1 MFVQTALVALLITAE
16 SVLTLDNGIGAT
28 PAMGWNSWTSRGC
41 RVSER
46 DVRKAVEYLSESG
59 LASLGYDHVV
69 IDDCW
74 QLTRDSNGQI
84 HEDGRAFPSGM
95 KALVR
100 YVHSKGLKVG
110 LYSSAGT
117 FTCQGRPGSL
127 SFETKD
133 AKTYASWGV
142 DYLKYDNCNNDGLSD
157 RKGTIKRYGAMRDAL
172 NATGRHI
179 NYAISNWGQADI
191 WEYGDTLGNSWRT
204 SEDVEDSWQ
213 SVIDA
218 IKVNAL
224 LSKLAKP
231 GAFNDMDVL
240 QVGNGGMTYEEYRT
254 QFTLWAILKSPLF
267 LSQKIQSSFGD
278 TINPGAYEILSNPD
292 IIAINQDKLGMPA
305 ILRASLDSV
314 LLWVGELNRGERI
327 LVVLNTGSR
336 SVDVDVSLSAFTVK
350 EEDAIASQK
359 WRVSVR
365 DLWARKVIGT
375 AKSKI
380 KVAGVAPHSVKA
392 YKVTLKGPDVVFPSL
407 STASPFHD
415 HPIQYSE
422 TGTVALVMWSL
433 FFSLIFIGVAWALY
447 KLHLERRAGYEVLR

>member
-1 MFVQTALVALLITAE
+1 MIVLTGLLALLMTVHSAMA
-16 SVLTLDNGIGAT
+16 LDNGIGAT

-41 RVSER
+41 RVTER
-46 DVRKAVEYLSESG
+46 DVRRAVEYLSESG

-74 QLTRDSNGQI
+74 QLTRDSNGQL

-100 YVHSKGLKVG
+100 Y
-110 LYSSAGT
+110 AGT

-127 SFETKD
+127 TFETKD
-133 AKTYASWGV
+133 AKTFASWEV

-172 NATGRHI
+172 NATGRHV

-204 SEDVEDSWQ
+204 TEDVEDSWQ
-213 SVIDA
+213 SVIDTV
-218 IKVNAL
+218 KVNAQ
-224 LSKLAKP
+224 LSKFAKP

-240 QVGNGGMTYEEYRT
+240 QVGNGGMTYEEYRS

-267 LSQKIQSSFGD
+267 LSQKIQSSFGG
-278 TINPGAYEILSNPD
+278 TVNPGPYEIVSNPD

-314 LLWVGELNRGERI
+314 LLWVGELNHGDRI
-327 LVVLNTGSR
+327 LVVLNTGTR

-375 AKSKI
+375 VKSKI
-380 KVAGVAPHSVKA
+380 RVSGVAPHSVKA
-392 YKVTLKGPDVVFPSL
+392 YK
-407 STASPFHD
+407 
-415 HPIQYSE
+415 
-422 TGTVALVMWSL
+422 
-433 FFSLIFIGVAWALY
+433 
-447 KLHLERRAGYEVLR
+447 